1 MSDNGND
8 EIFNIDTLNDIGP
21 ATKSSLKEAGFR
33 TIKDLVIRGPIDIAE
48 ATGIAVEKCTF
59 LCNKARELLEDIGVF
74 DKPFITATQLYEK
87 RKSEYRI
94 TTGSKN
100 LDELLGGGI
109 ETRAI
114 TELYGEFGTGKSQI
128 CHTLCLTVQEMK
140 DEHNISRALYIDTEN
155 TFRPER
161 IASIASARKID
172 PNHALE
178 NVIVAKAYNSSH
190 QEVII
195 QESANIINLHNI
207 KIMIVDSIVSHYR
220 AEFLGRSFL
229 SERQQR
235 INRLLHILLRIAE
248 TCKIAVV
255 ITNQIQSSPDA
266 IFGDPNK
273 ATGGNV
279 MAHTST
285 YRIYLKKAGKNRI
298 ARMVDSPY
306 HSEREVL
313 FTINDQGIEDPQK

>member
-1 MSDNGND
+1 M
-8 EIFNIDTLNDIGP
+8 
-21 ATKSSLKEAGFR
+21 
-33 TIKDLVIRGPIDIAE
+33 
-48 ATGIAVEKCTF
+48 
-59 LCNKARELLEDIGVF
+59 
-74 DKPFITATQLYEK
+74 
-87 RKSEYRI
+87 
-94 TTGSKN
+94 
-100 LDELLGGGI
+100 GGGI

-114 TELYGEFGTGKSQI
+114 TELYGEYGTGKTQI
-128 CHTLCLTVQEMK
+128 CHTLCVTVQQN
-140 DEHNISRALYIDTEN
+140 DADGNLSRALYVDTEN

-161 IASIASARKID
+161 IAAIASARKFD
-172 PNHALE
+172 PNKTLE

-195 QESANIINLHNI
+195 QQSPNIINLHNI
-207 KIMIVDSIVSHYR
+207 RIMIVDSIVSHYR

-285 YRIYLKKAGKNRI
+285 YRLYLKKAGKNRI

-306 HSEREVL
+306 HSEREIL
-313 FTINDQGIEDPQK
+313 FALNDQGIGDPQK